1 MRAKS
6 LRIHAGPG
14 SGTLNFSIIYI
25 YLLIMQVKVKVSES
39 GLSIKEKVR
48 LITELT
54 EDISAAVI
62 SYHR

>member
-1 MRAKS
+1 M
-6 LRIHAGPG
+6 
-14 SGTLNFSIIYI
+14 
-25 YLLIMQVKVKVSES
+25 KVSES

-62 SYHR
+62 SYHRYKLVILLSK

>member
-1 MRAKS
+1 
-6 LRIHAGPG
+6 
-14 SGTLNFSIIYI
+14 
-25 YLLIMQVKVKVSES
+25 MQVKVKVSES

-62 SYHR
+62 SYHRYKLVILLSK